1 MEYRNKENISYLP
14 TPEPSSDVHD
24 AHAYAY
30 ADANAKIPPPTRK
43 PALKKA
49 YIQTPLNE
57 AMETRKQYGGYNALN
72 GLNSLAE
79 LAGLA
84 TPPPSSPAIGGV
96 DASALP
102 SSPPS
107 LPDFRGS
114 ESQKSRDDLEDENK
128 DEFSESDSEAVAEA
142 QESYDLTPRKK
153 RTLTS
158 ESPKSCDIFASPSR
172 TLVLGRGKQ
181 DWGSKKCTISPRIAR
196 VRHYVFPSTYTH
208 ISRTHLSV
216 EPVSRMEAFMVRV
229 YGRNGAR
236 INGITFAHGSRLR
249 ITKMRDSDGL
259 AVSTLI
265 PHKMAKKPRYKL
277 TLTTHDPTLRI
288 TLGKTRLAL
297 HWTDLVHRKSV
308 LSDCES
314 DESESEAQDCPP
326 SPSKRKRVGVEVKK
340 EEQIENVQNT
350 SDTTNNNTPQ
360 INPDHLGLIAQTLAL
375 NVPTSLTPVKEIVDS
390 LLANNPSLDKER
402 SKGDWEETV
411 QLTLIHAPNDMFGC
425 VQRTGRDVHNQPLP
439 NLYYYQPAN
448 DPDRVRAQSLGPL
461 TRVPRLASRA
471 SQAKSVFW
479 KPVSV
484 RPKKKW

>member
-1 MEYRNKENISYLP
+1 MQDENEGEYSEA
-14 TPEPSSDVHD
+14 E
-24 AHAYAY
+24 AE
-30 ADANAKIPPPTRK
+30 ANA
-43 PALKKA
+43 
-49 YIQTPLNE
+49 Q
-57 AMETRKQYGGYNALN
+57 
-72 GLNSLAE
+72 
-79 LAGLA
+79 
-84 TPPPSSPAIGGV
+84 
-96 DASALP
+96 D
-102 SSPPS
+102 
-107 LPDFRGS
+107 
-114 ESQKSRDDLEDENK
+114 
-128 DEFSESDSEAVAEA
+128 
-142 QESYDLTPRKK
+142 SYDLTPRKK
-153 RTLTS
+153 RPMSS
-158 ESPKSCDIFASPSR
+158 ESPKSSDIFASPSR

-181 DWGSKKCTISPRIAR
+181 DWGSNKCTISPRIAR

-229 YGRNGAR
+229 YGRNGVR

-249 ITKMRDSDGL
+249 ITKTRDGDGL
-259 AVSTLI
+259 AVATLI

-277 TLTTHDPTLRI
+277 TLTTHEPRLRI

-314 DESESEAQDCPP
+314 DDSESKAQDCPP
-326 SPSKRKRVGVEVKK
+326 SPSKRKRVGVAVKK
-340 EEQIENVQNT
+340 EEQVENITQDAHNT
-350 SDTTNNNTPQ
+350 SSPQ

-375 NVPTSLTPVKEIVDS
+375 NVPTSLTPVKEIVES

-402 SKGDWEETV
+402 SKSDWEETV